1 MRMNWRLTFA
11 NRQLEDAYRLAHIAN
26 GGDADYLCAVLK
38 IWFSVLH
45 IYMLG
50 RQFSIMKEI
59 RWGVSALIFCSTP
72 SFYLLCFFSD
82 LSSMSHA
89 ALYS

>member
-11 NRQLEDAYRLAHIAN
+11 NRQLEDAYWLAHIAN

-59 RWGVSALIFCSTP
+59 RWGVSVLIFSFTP
-72 SFYLLCFFSD
+72 SLYIPSFFYD
-82 LSSMSHA
+82 LSVYLPCFS
-89 ALYS
+89 